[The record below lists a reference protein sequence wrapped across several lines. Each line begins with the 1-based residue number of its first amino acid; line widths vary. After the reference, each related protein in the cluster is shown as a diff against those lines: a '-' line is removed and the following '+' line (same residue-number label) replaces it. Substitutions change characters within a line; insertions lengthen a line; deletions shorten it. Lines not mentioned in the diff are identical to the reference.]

1 MTMSSTNDEVQP
13 HRLLDEPSYFIEHY
27 LGEEPF
33 DYQREFMDDS
43 SQRKAAVCGRRVG
56 KSTMA
61 SWLALWYSITHA
73 NAEILITAKAQRQ
86 SMELFNE
93 VKKQIRQSEIDEDRW
108 GITRD
113 TRTEINFDNGSR
125 IICLPVGT
133 DGSNIRGYGTDL
145 LVVDEAAFVADEIFQ
160 QVLSPMLAVGDSN
173 FILLSTPFGKK
184 GFLYERFRDETW
196 HTLQIPTWE
205 NPMIDDEFIE
215 EQRRN
220 LTPTQFRQEIRGEFV
235 ESADSFFT
243 RAELMNAASESVRRT
258 DTQICYLG
266 VDLASTGGDESVYV
280 SIDGDGNVF
289 DIEHTANRSMTDAM
303 GRVRELDSYHDY
315 ATIMID
321 STGLG
326 TGVVDQ
332 IKEDLGRKVQ
342 GFKFTNEKKQS
353 LYNTLKNQLQDGSV
367 SYSFVPGKDEAEN
380 KMVDQCLQL
389 EYEYTSTGRT
399 KIHHPTG
406 GHDDFSDALALAV
419 WAKSQKNMARS
430 DKGSMKP
437 FNLGSLR

>member
-1 MTMSSTNDEVQP
+1 MSDVEAE
-13 HRLLDEPSYFIEHY
+13 RLLDEPSYFVERY

-33 DYQREFMDDS
+33 EYQRGFMDHDS
-43 SQRKAAVCGRRVG
+43 SRKAAVCGRRIG

-61 SWLALWYSITHA
+61 AWLALWYAITHA
-73 NAEILITAKAQRQ
+73 DAEILITAKAQRQ

-93 VKKQIRQSEIDEDRW
+93 VKRKIRKSDIDESQW

-125 IICLPVGT
+125 ILCLPVGT

-145 LVVDEAAFVADEIFQ
+145 LIVDEAAFIADDIFQ
-160 QVLSPMLAVGDSN
+160 QVLSPMLAVGDSE

-184 GFLYERFRDETW
+184 GFLYERFRDDKW
-196 HTLQIPTWE
+196 HTLQIATWA

-215 EQRRN
+215 EQEKN
-220 LTPTQFRQEIRGEFV
+220 LTPIQFRQEIKGEFV

-243 RAELMNAASESVRRT
+243 REELMNCATETVRRE
-258 DTQICYLG
+258 DMNIAYLG
-266 VDLASTGGDESVYV
+266 VDLASTGGDESVYT
-280 SIDGDGNVF
+280 SIDGNGNIF
-289 DIEHTANRSMTDAM
+289 DIEHTSDKSMTDAM

-315 ATIMID
+315 TTIMVD
-321 STGLG
+321 ATGLG

-332 IKEDLGRKVQ
+332 IKEDLGRKVT
-342 GFKFTNEKKQS
+342 GFKFTNQKKQS
-353 LYNTLKNQLQDGSV
+353 LYNTLKNHLQRGDI
-367 SYSFVPGKDEAEN
+367 SYTFVPGKDESEN
-380 KMVDQCLQL
+380 KMVNQCLEL
-389 EYEYTSTGRT
+389 EYEYTSSGKM

-406 GHDDFSDALALAV
+406 GHDDFSDSLALAV
-419 WAKSQKNMARS
+419 WAKSQKSLARS

-437 FNLGSLR
+437 FSLGSLR

>member
-1 MTMSSTNDEVQP
+1 MSSAESVDAI
-13 HRLLDEPSYFIEHY
+13 RLLDEPSYFIEHY

-33 DYQREFMDDS
+33 DYQKDFMDEETK
-43 SQRKAAVCGRRVG
+43 RKAAVCGRRVG

-61 SWLALWYSITHA
+61 SWLALWFAITHA

-93 VKKQIRQSEIDEDRW
+93 VKKQIRQSDIGEEQW

-125 IICLPVGT
+125 ILCLPVGT

-145 LVVDEAAFVADEIFQ
+145 LIVDEAAFIPDEIFQ

-184 GFLYERFRDETW
+184 GFLYERFNDDNW
-196 HTLQIPTWE
+196 HTLQVPTWN

-220 LTPTQFRQEIRGEFV
+220 LTPTQFRQEIKGEFV

-243 RAELMNAASESVRRT
+243 REELMNCATETVRRE
-258 DTQICYLG
+258 DMQIAYLG

-280 SIDGDGNVF
+280 SVDGNGNVF
-289 DIEHTANRSMTDAM
+289 DIEHTSNKSMTDAM

-315 ATIMID
+315 TTIMID
-321 STGLG
+321 ATGLG

-332 IKEDLGRKVQ
+332 IKEDLGRKVE

-353 LYNTLKNQLQDGSV
+353 LYNTLKNQLQEGKI
-367 SYSFVPGKDEAEN
+367 SYSFIPGKDEAEN
-380 KMVDQCLQL
+380 KMVDQCLEL

-419 WAKSQKNMARS
+419 WAKSQKNLARS
-430 DKGSMKP
+430 DKESMKP
-437 FNLGSLR
+437 FNLGSIR

>member
-1 MTMSSTNDEVQP
+1 MSSVDPE
-13 HRLLDEPSYFIEHY
+13 RLLDEPSYFVEHY
-27 LGEEPF
+27 LDEEPF
-33 DYQREFMDDS
+33 DYQKEFMDTDAN
-43 SQRKAAVCGRRVG
+43 RRAAVCGRRVG

-61 SWLALWYSITHA
+61 SWLALWYAITHA

-93 VKKQIRQSEIDEDRW
+93 VKKQIRQSDIDEDQW

-145 LVVDEAAFVADEIFQ
+145 LIVDEAAFIADSIFQ
-160 QVLSPMLAVGDSN
+160 EVLSPMLAVGDSE
-173 FILLSTPFGKK
+173 FVLLSTPFGKK
-184 GFLYERFRDETW
+184 GFLYERFNDEDW
-196 HTLQIPTWE
+196 YTLQVPTWA
-205 NPMIDDEFIE
+205 NPMIDDDFIE
-215 EQRRN
+215 EQKNN
-220 LTPTQFRQEIRGEFV
+220 LTSIQFRQEIKGEFV
-235 ESADSFFT
+235 ESADSFFS
-243 RAELMNAASESVRRT
+243 REELMNCAFEQVDRK
-258 DTQICYLG
+258 DKQIAYLG
-266 VDLASTGGDESVYV
+266 VDLASTGGDESVYI

-289 DIEHTANRSMTDAM
+289 DIEHTTGKSMTDAM
-303 GRVRELDSYHDY
+303 GRVRELDHYHDY
-315 ATIMID
+315 TKIMID

-332 IKEDLGRKVQ
+332 VKEDLGRKVE

-353 LYNTLKNQLQDGSV
+353 LYNTLKNNLQDGKIRF
-367 SYSFVPGKDEAEN
+367 SFVPGKDEPEN
-380 KMVDQCLQL
+380 KMVDQCLEL
-389 EYEYTSTGRT
+389 EYEYTSTGKT
-399 KIHHPTG
+399 KIHHPSG

-419 WAKSQKNMARS
+419 WAKSQKNLARS
-430 DKGSMKP
+430 DKESMKP